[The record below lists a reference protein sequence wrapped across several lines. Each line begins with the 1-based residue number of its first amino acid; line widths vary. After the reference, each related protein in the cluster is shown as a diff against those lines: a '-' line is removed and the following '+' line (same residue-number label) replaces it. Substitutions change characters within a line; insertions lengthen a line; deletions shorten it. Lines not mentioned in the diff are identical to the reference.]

1 MDFSFIK
8 LPLLLAESPFRE
20 SLDRVWHFF
29 ETGGWFMLPV
39 VLCSFVAVTLTIM
52 KFYDLRVSAV
62 VPEPLAEKL
71 AHVEELAAAGK
82 LSDVTR
88 SLRENESSL
97 ARIARHALLPTH
109 GSREEAEKSTEAVGR
124 EELSRL
130 ERGIPGL
137 EVIFTIAPLLGLI
150 GTASGMVR
158 IFGSFGERT
167 PGPEQ
172 ARLISLGISEAL
184 NTTIAGL
191 AVAVPCYIFQS
202 YFARRL
208 EGLSLRMGTLT
219 TGLIHAAYRPIEIP
233 PAPPPP
239 VEAPAR
245 EAKAPLKITR
255 PAPITKAGEDIATA
269 PENA

>member
-1 MDFSFIK
+1 MVFSFTK
-8 LPLLLAESPFRE
+8 FPFLLAESPFRE

-39 VLCSFVAVTLTIM
+39 LLCSFVAVTLTIM

-208 EGLSLRMGTLT
+208 EGLSLRIGTLI
-219 TGLIHAAYRPIEIP
+219 TGLMHAAYRPVGTAEET
-233 PAPPPP
+233 PPPE
-239 VEAPAR
+239 EASAP
-245 EAKAPLKITR
+245 EAKSTIKITR
-255 PAPITKAGEDIATA
+255 PAPTPKAAEDIATA

>member
-8 LPLLLAESPFRE
+8 YPLLLAESPFRE

-39 VLCSFVAVTLTIM
+39 VLCSFVAVMLTSM
-52 KFYDLRVSAV
+52 KFFDLRVSAV

-88 SLRENESSL
+88 SLRDNESTL

-137 EVIFTIAPLLGLI
+137 EVIFTIAPMLGLI
-150 GTASGMVR
+150 GTVSGMVR
-158 IFGSFGERT
+158 IFGTIGARAA
-167 PGPEQ
+167 GPEQ
-172 ARLISLGISEAL
+172 AQLISRGISEAL

-202 YFARRL
+202 YFTRRL
-208 EGLSLRMGTLT
+208 ERLALRTGTLT
-219 TGLIHAAYRPIEIP
+219 TGLIHAAYRPVEISDDLP
-233 PAPPPP
+233 LP
-239 VEAPAR
+239 VEVPAR
-245 EAKAPLKITR
+245 EPQSSIR
-255 PAPITKAGEDIATA
+255 ITA
-269 PENA
+269 PERA